1 MSERELEGLCAIVT
15 GAGKNIGRAIALDLA
30 EGGASVAVVVRSDL
44 KRASNVVKE
53 IEANGG
59 KAVAIHADIA
69 DPADIARMIREVI
82 SHFGRIDILVN
93 NAGIRPEAP
102 IEEIT
107 LKEWRDVMHVSL
119 EGPFLCVQAAL
130 AELAKRKGTIINIG
144 GLTAYVGA
152 AHRAHVIAAKAG
164 LDGLTKA
171 LAVELAPRGIT
182 VNLVSPGLID
192 TQREGAEPH
201 HRKTRTTPL
210 GRRGKPEDVASM
222 VRYLAGPKG
231 RYLTGQTIHVNGGVF
246 LP

>member
-1 MSERELEGLCAIVT
+1 MSERELSGLAAIVT

-30 EGGASVAVVVRSDL
+30 DGGASVAVVVRADKKSAD
-44 KRASNVVKE
+44 SVVKE
-53 IEANGG
+53 IEALGG
-59 KAVAIHADIA
+59 KAIAVLADIA
-69 DPADIARMIREVI
+69 KQDDIARMLKETL
-82 SHFGRIDILVN
+82 SHFGRLDILVN
-93 NAGIRPEAP
+93 NAGIRPENP

-130 AELAKRKGTIINIG
+130 PELAKHKGTIINIG

-182 VNLVSPGLID
+182 VNLVSPGMID
-192 TQREGAEPH
+192 TQREGADPH
-201 HRKTRTTPL
+201 HRKSRTTLL
-210 GRRGKPEDVASM
+210 GRRGKPEEVAAM